1 MCFAAR
7 DFAEA
12 RTCSSIMT
20 KERLVRTVA
29 AERGNRML
37 KHDEPAIANSAM
49 WDKVM
54 RSRAGICC
62 DKVVEHGVK

>member
-1 MCFAAR
+1 
-7 DFAEA
+7 
-12 RTCSSIMT
+12 MT
-20 KERLVRTVA
+20 KGREVRTVA
-29 AERGNRML
+29 AKICTRML